1 MNTELFPVWT
11 GGNVCFFLM
20 FDCKMKKGSS
30 TNISSLCH
38 IMYLDHLTDPGSVCC
53 NTNNQAGS
61 ESAQYH
67 ITINK
72 QAVDILTFSP
82 TFPIMHLDT
91 SATSFNLSSTWGQF
105 VLDETERDERGAKP
119 EAKGVPKSPP
129 KRGLITSTR
138 RRRRRH
144 GRHQMANICILIDL
158 VSSLLLSSLHVFR
171 DH

>member
-1 MNTELFPVWT
+1 MFMRFDIILFHWP
-11 GGNVCFFLM
+11 
-20 FDCKMKKGSS
+20 
-30 TNISSLCH
+30 
-38 IMYLDHLTDPGSVCC
+38 HLKF
-53 NTNNQAGS
+53 
-61 ESAQYH
+61 
-67 ITINK
+67 I
-72 QAVDILTFSP
+72 
-82 TFPIMHLDT
+82 
-91 SATSFNLSSTWGQF
+91 FNFRVRAPLFTWGQF

-138 RRRRRH
+138 RRRRRRH